1 MTRAIYT
8 ITHDA
13 KGYIV
18 VFEDRSYGP
27 YAELL
32 DAFKT
37 AAHSASDAAKQD
49 ADGAEVVLHE
59 GGDRR
64 TIWASEYDL
73 YPMDFRDRLGLPPL
87 L

>member
-13 KGYIV
+13 RGYLV
-18 VFEDRSYGP
+18 VFEDRPYGP

-37 AAHSASDAAKQD
+37 AAHSAFDAAKQN
-49 ADGAEVVLHE
+49 ADGAEVFVQE
-59 GGDRR
+59 DGGRR
-64 TIWASEYDL
+64 TIWASEVDS
-73 YPMDFRDRLGLPPL
+73 YPMDFRARLGLPPL
-87 L
+87 F